1 MPPLSRFW
9 PVQRVAQDPQ
19 AADVAS
25 AAPGDHVKPYVSLSL
40 TTKTLHFSMSE
51 LQSRMDVR
59 QPDALELEYTRLMMG
74 FLLWGLAPREL
85 AMVGLGGG
93 SLAKF
98 CHRQLPRARLCVAEI
113 NPHVLAL
120 RDDFA
125 IPPDSARFQ
134 IDLADGAAWLRHLAH
149 RPEVLLID
157 GFDYD
162 GQPQALSTQ
171 RFYDDCF
178 EALADGGRLVVNLH
192 AGHTRFGQLLER
204 IRRSFSGSVLAV
216 PDSEGSNTIVFGLKG
231 DPVARINAG
240 PARRPRG
247 FEAPAWASLQPAFA
261 RVASALALE
270 SA

>member
-1 MPPLSRFW
+1 M
-9 PVQRVAQDPQ
+9 
-19 AADVAS
+19 AA
-25 AAPGDHVKPYVSLSL
+25 AAPGDHVRPYVSLSL
-40 TTKTLHFSMSE
+40 TTMALHFSMSE
-51 LQSRMDVR
+51 LQSRMDLR

-74 FLLWGLAPREL
+74 FLLWGPAPTEL
-85 AMVGLGGG
+85 AMIGLGGG

-125 IPPDSARFQ
+125 IPADSPRFR
-134 IDLADGAAWLRHLAH
+134 IDLADGAAWIRHLAP
-149 RPEVLLID
+149 RPEALLVD

-162 GQPQALSTQ
+162 GQPEALSSQ

-178 EALADGGRLVVNLH
+178 DALADGGRLVVNLH
-192 AGHTRFGQLLER
+192 AGQAQFGQLLER

-216 PDSEGSNTIVFGLKG
+216 ADSDGSNNIVFGLKG
-231 DPVARINAG
+231 GPVARMNAG

-247 FEAPAWASLQPAFA
+247 FEAPAWASLQPALA
-261 RVASALALE
+261 RVAAALALE
-270 SA
+270 SS